1 MNLSFFKKDKPSPDD
16 KEKLRT
22 IIFLI
27 GNMENILEKA
37 HASDPKIKEILEI
50 IYQTLQDLSIHTD
63 YLSKTDLLADLHV
76 LKTMAEKSDLT
87 PMISYLASVKRL
99 ITALIAE

>member
-16 KEKLRT
+16 KGKLRT

-27 GNMENILEKA
+27 GNIENILNTSR
-37 HASDPKIKEILEI
+37 ASDPKIKEILEI
-50 IYQTLQDLSIHTD
+50 IYQTLKDLSFHTD

-76 LKTMAEKSDLT
+76 LQTMAEKSDLT
-87 PMISYLASVKRL
+87 PMISYLTSVKR
-99 ITALIAE
+99 IVTALSAE